1 MKKIKISAI
10 QLLGLFLVLSVA
22 VGLTVH
28 FYDRSIM
35 RAQVS
40 EVPISATEQVVYPH
54 IISPRSTLYNVLKE
68 LGVSSQV
75 IQQIVTATK
84 PVIDLGRLRA
94 GTQFRMIH
102 LTDPTSQLV
111 GLEFYLSPVER
122 ILIKN
127 VEGFWQAE
135 KVTEVVETKLV
146 TFRGVVETTLWESAE
161 AAQMD
166 PNLIVQLSE
175 IFAWQVDF
183 AREVR
188 INDRWRISI
197 EQKFVRGQAIGW
209 GSILAAEFENEGQ
222 LYTAILFKTGPEQY
236 GYYAADGSSLRR
248 MFLKSPIRFGRVTS
262 GFNMR
267 RFHPVLKVRRPHL
280 GVDYGAPVGTPIRSV
295 GNGVVTHA
303 GWMGGGGNTVKIRHN
318 STYETAY
325 LHLSRIEKGIRPG
338 AKVQQAQVIGAVGQT
353 GLATGP
359 HLHFEFKQN
368 GRVVNPLSQKFPSAE
383 PVPNQLM
390 AEFKVQSGSMLG
402 RLPSWEGLKPFL
414 VRNTRNLSRFFVQ
427 PAHGRFVEE

>member
-1 MKKIKISAI
+1 MKMIKISPLRLIAMFI
-10 QLLGLFLVLSVA
+10 VVGVT

-28 FYDRSIM
+28 FYDHSVFESK
-35 RAQVS
+35 VS
-40 EVPISATEQVVYPH
+40 EVPPEVPEQVIFPH
-54 IISPRSTLYNVLKE
+54 IIPPKSTLYNVLKD
-68 LGVSSQV
+68 LGVTSQV
-75 IQQIVTATK
+75 IQQIVSATK

-102 LTDPTSQLV
+102 LTDPASELV
-111 GLEFYLSPVER
+111 GLEFYLSPIER
-122 ILIKN
+122 ILIKS
-127 VEGFWQAE
+127 VEGQWTAE
-135 KVTEVVETKLV
+135 KINETVETKLV

-188 INDRWRISI
+188 INDRWRLSI
-197 EQKFVRGQAIGW
+197 EQKFVRGQPIGW

-222 LYTAILFKTGPEQY
+222 LYTAVLFKTGPEQY

-325 LHLSRIEKGIRPG
+325 LHLHRIERGIRPG
-338 AKVQQAQVIGAVGQT
+338 ARVQQAQVIGTVGQT

-390 AEFKVQSGSMLG
+390 SDFKLQSGAMLG
-402 RLPSWEGLKPFL
+402 RLPSWEGLKPFI
-414 VRNTRNLSRFFVQ
+414 VRNTKNLSRFFVQ